1 MISIVIKVPLSV
13 RFLYILNEKSSLFSE
28 LIGGSVT
35 TCLWYPK
42 KRHFFFND
50 LLYKVKSYGSKVNP
64 LVP

>member
-35 TCLWYPK
+35 TCL
-42 KRHFFFND
+42 
-50 LLYKVKSYGSKVNP
+50 
-64 LVP
+64 